1 MLHIVF
7 ANLIENAYKYTNS
20 GRVTITLT
28 NQYFSIADT
37 GMGIDENEQEKIWER
52 FYRVDSARTDVTSYG
67 VGLFLVQKI
76 IEKLGYHITLEST
89 K

>member
-7 ANLIENAYKYTNS
+7 ANLIENAYKYTDS
-20 GRVTITLT
+20 GTITIILT

-37 GMGIDENEQEKIWER
+37 GMGIDEDEQEKIWER

-67 VGLFLVQKI
+67 VGLFLVRKI
-76 IEKLGYHITLEST
+76 IEKLGYRITLEST